1 MTFWCVKIITVIIL
15 GLVFV
20 TDINASKFCDRNPNL
35 IQCIAARNQFVLP
48 EREYCNPYQN
58 SCRTG
63 DLIDPRVA
71 TCEPK
76 FSSHIHKDLTFGFK
90 ESKTFRCFPAVES
103 PASINHRSVGPS
115 YGQPQC
121 TPVDFR
127 YESGMKEGDKIPGTF
142 VCGELGT
149 RCVCSA
155 PAMKTGVGVWK
166 NNECR

>member
-1 MTFWCVKIITVIIL
+1 MANNVLKR
-15 GLVFV
+15 FV
-20 TDINASKFCDRNPNL
+20 TVLLGIAFFFNLNASKFCDTNPNL
-35 IQCIAARNQFVLP
+35 IQCIASKNQFVLP
-48 EREYCNPYQN
+48 EREYCNPHEN

-76 FSSHIHKDLTFGFK
+76 FTSHIHKELTPGFK
-90 ESKTFRCFPAVES
+90 EGKTFRCFPAVES

-121 TPVDFR
+121 SPVDYRFG
-127 YESGMKEGDKIPGTF
+127 SGEEEGDKIPGTF

-155 PAMKTGVGVWK
+155 PAMKNGVGVWK
-166 NNECR
+166 RNECR